1 MVFSEQHYVT
11 CWWRIVEWKWSQK
24 DKKFLSYVIL
34 LSQEVILVSTAK
46 KKYKYKGEKVNV
58 SKNQKNNVP
67 FRTKNLTTGN
77 EKIQQQ
83 NVS

>member
-1 MVFSEQHYVT
+1 MKSKRQKIPILRHFIVTRSNFSFN
-11 CWWRIVEWKWSQK
+11 S
-24 DKKFLSYVIL
+24 
-34 LSQEVILVSTAK
+34 K